1 MVPVL
6 PTHERQNTHKSGAA
20 AVFDLNILIVPLHT
34 SPTDASR
41 QSVGDGDSTCSGTS
55 CGNECSSVSGQ
66 PGCDN

>member
-1 MVPVL
+1 MGTQPL
-6 PTHERQNTHKSGAA
+6 APERATKPASTRSP
-20 AVFDLNILIVPLHT
+20 FDLNILVIPVHT
-34 SPTDASR
+34 LAVGVSR